1 MCEKVRFYAET
12 PILGLEM
19 GGKLEKVERMV
30 AHKYAK
36 HRRFAFGN
44 AVASDAARRHKGDAC
59 LAPHASK
66 ALWGP
71 RMPPLS
77 QKRALR

>member
-30 AHKYAK
+30 A
-36 HRRFAFGN
+36 
-44 AVASDAARRHKGDAC
+44 
-59 LAPHASK
+59 
-66 ALWGP
+66 
-71 RMPPLS
+71 
-77 QKRALR
+77 ALRSRTCIKCRRN